1 MTSFTWLS
9 MPRQLAAGSARPTA
23 LPSSATPNR
32 MELLP

>member
-1 MTSFTWLS
+1 MTSFTRFS
-9 MPRQLAAGSARPTA
+9 MPRQLATGSARPTA